1 MPAFTY
7 EAIVPGG
14 GRTRGTLEAKS
25 RQEALAQLTRQR
37 LQPIRL
43 QQENAAA
50 ATGAGESA
58 DRTTAPSERQMNDAQ
73 IIAFTEELGDLLDAG
88 LQLEGA
94 LKMMGQRSE
103 ASALKAVAESLRTQV
118 REGVSLSRA
127 LRAASTSFSDLYCNL
142 VAAGEVSGALG
153 PILQRQVQY
162 LKKLND
168 LKARVVQALIYP
180 MFVTGAGI
188 LLMVLFVIVLVPQ
201 LETLFSKSPQTMPLV
216 TKLLLWSSRFLVQ
229 WGWLVLAMLALG
241 GLGFWQAIQRPAG
254 RLWWDQAR
262 VKIPVAGPVL
272 EAAFYAQFSQT
283 LANLLGNGVTLL
295 QAMQL
300 VSRATSNSFFRQ
312 RLEKASDQVSEGY
325 SLSRALRQVGGF
337 ADTFL
342 DLVAVGEQ
350 TGELAK
356 ALDKAGARYEKE
368 MDRRIQKITAL
379 IQPVIIVI
387 IALVVGAV
395 VYSIITS
402 IFDAM
407 SGMRK
412 SL

>member
-14 GRTRGTLEAKS
+14 GRTQGVLEARS
-25 RQEALAQLTRQR
+25 RQEALSLLTRQR
-37 LQPIRL
+37 LQPVRL
-43 QQENAAA
+43 QQEGVTPAGPAAA
-50 ATGAGESA
+50 ASPGTGGGASRAMTE
-58 DRTTAPSERQMNDAQ
+58 AQ
-73 IIAFTEELGDLLDAG
+73 VIAFTEELGDLLDAG

-94 LKMMGQRSE
+94 LKMMEQRSE
-103 ASALKAVAESLRTQV
+103 ASSLKAVAESLRAQV

-127 LRAASTSFSDLYCNL
+127 LKSASASFSDLYCNL

-153 PILQRQVQY
+153 SILQRQVVY
-162 LKKLND
+162 LKKLSD
-168 LKARVVQALIYP
+168 LKGRVIQALIYP

-188 LLMVLFVIVLVPQ
+188 LLMVLFVVVLVPQ
-201 LETLFSKSPQTMPLV
+201 LETLFKTQTPPLI
-216 TKLLLWSSRFLVQ
+216 TQLLLGTSRFLVA
-229 WGWLVLAMLALG
+229 WGWLVLVTILFGAVA
-241 GLGFWQAIQRPAG
+241 FWQAIQRPAG
-254 RLWWDQAR
+254 KLWWDQAR

-300 VSRATSNSFFRQ
+300 VSRATPNSYYRV
-312 RLEKASDQVSEGY
+312 RLEKASEQISEGY
-325 SLSRALRQVGGF
+325 SLNRALRQVGGF
-337 ADTFL
+337 SDMFL

>member
-7 EAIVPGG
+7 EALVPGG

-25 RQEALAQLTRQR
+25 RQEALAQLSRQR

-43 QQENAAA
+43 QLEGAAGPAAKAAGPGAAA
-50 ATGAGESA
+50 PA
-58 DRTTAPSERQMNDAQ
+58 ERQMNEGQ
-73 IIAFTEELGDLLDAG
+73 IISFTEELGDLLDAG

-94 LKMMGQRSE
+94 LKMMEQRSE

-127 LRAASTSFSDLYCNL
+127 LKTASSSFSDLYCNL

-153 PILQRQVQY
+153 PILQRQVLY
-162 LKKLND
+162 LKKLSD
-168 LKARVVQALIYP
+168 LKGRVVQALIYP

-188 LLMVLFVIVLVPQ
+188 LLMGLFVVVLVPQ
-201 LETLFSKSPQTMPLV
+201 LEMLFKTQKPPLI
-216 TKLLLWSSRFLVQ
+216 TQLLLGTSRFLVQ
-229 WGWLVLAMLALG
+229 WGWMVLVMVALG
-241 GLGFWQAIQRPAG
+241 GIGFWQAIQKPAG

-262 VKIPVAGPVL
+262 VKIPIAGPVL

-300 VSRATSNSFFRQ
+300 VSRATPNTYYRV
-312 RLEKASDQVSEGY
+312 RLEKASEQISEGY
-325 SLSRALRQVGGF
+325 SLSRGLRQVGGF

-368 MDRRIQKITAL
+368 MDRRIQRITAL
-379 IQPVIIVI
+379 IQPVIIVV

>member
-1 MPAFTY
+1 MAAFTY
-7 EAIVPGG
+7 EAMVPGG

-25 RQEALAQLTRQR
+25 RQEALAQLSRQR

-43 QQENAAA
+43 QQEGSPGSESQPGGARAAVPA
-50 ATGAGESA
+50 
-58 DRTTAPSERQMNDAQ
+58 ERQMSEVQ

-94 LKMMGQRSE
+94 LKMMEQRSE
-103 ASALKAVAESLRTQV
+103 ASSVKAVSESLRHQV
-118 REGVSLSRA
+118 REGISLSRA
-127 LRAASTSFSDLYCNL
+127 LKVASPSFSDLYCNL

-153 PILQRQVQY
+153 SILQRQVVY
-162 LKKLND
+162 LKKLSD

-188 LLMVLFVIVLVPQ
+188 LLMVLFVVVLVPQ
-201 LETLFSKSPQTMPLV
+201 LEMLFKSQKPPLI
-216 TKLLLWSSRFLVQ
+216 TQLLLWTSRFLVQ
-229 WGWLVLAMLALG
+229 WGWLVLSFLALG
-241 GLGFWQAIQRPAG
+241 GIGFWQAIQRPAG
-254 RLWWDQAR
+254 RIWWDQAR

-300 VSRATSNSFFRQ
+300 VSRATPNTYFRV
-312 RLEKASDQVSEGY
+312 RLEKASEQISEGY

-356 ALDKAGARYEKE
+356 ALSRDGFE
-368 MDRRIQKITAL
+368 TT
-379 IQPVIIVI
+379 P
-387 IALVVGAV
+387 
-395 VYSIITS
+395 
-402 IFDAM
+402 
-407 SGMRK
+407 
-412 SL
+412 

>member
-1 MPAFTY
+1 MPAFIY

-25 RQEALAQLTRQR
+25 RQEALAQLSRQR

-43 QQENAAA
+43 QQEG
-50 ATGAGESA
+50 ATGATRSVPSA
-58 DRTTAPSERQMNDAQ
+58 GSAAPSERQMSEAQ
-73 IIAFTEELGDLLDAG
+73 IISFTEELGDLLDAG

-94 LKMMGQRSE
+94 LKMMEQRSE
-103 ASALKAVAESLRTQV
+103 ASAVKAVAESLRTQV

-127 LRAASTSFSDLYCNL
+127 LKTASASFSDLYCNL
-142 VAAGEVSGALG
+142 VSAGEVSGALG
-153 PILQRQVQY
+153 SILQRQVVY
-162 LKKLND
+162 LKKLSD
-168 LKARVVQALIYP
+168 LKGRVIQALIYP

-188 LLMVLFVIVLVPQ
+188 LLMGLFVVVLVPQ
-201 LETLFSKSPQTMPLV
+201 LETLFKTQKPPLI
-216 TKLLLWSSRFLVQ
+216 TQLLLGTSRFLVQ
-229 WGWLVLAMLALG
+229 WGWMVLALLALG
-241 GLGFWQAIQRPAG
+241 GIGFWQAIQKPAG

-262 VKIPVAGPVL
+262 LKIPVAGPVL

-300 VSRATSNSFFRQ
+300 VSRATPNSCYRV
-312 RLEKASDQVSEGY
+312 RLEKASEQISEGY

-368 MDRRIQKITAL
+368 MDRRIQRITAL
-379 IQPVIIVI
+379 IQPVIIVV

>member
-1 MPAFTY
+1 MPAFVY
-7 EAIVPGG
+7 EAAVPGG
-14 GRTRGTLEAKS
+14 GRTQGTLEART
-25 RQEALAQLTRQR
+25 RQEALAMLARQR

-43 QQENAAA
+43 QQEGQASP
-50 ATGAGESA
+50 GAEPAVETSA
-58 DRTTAPSERQMNDAQ
+58 RTMTEAQ
-73 IIAFTEELGDLLDAG
+73 VIAFTEELGDLLDAG

-103 ASALKAVAESLRTQV
+103 ASVLKAVAESLRGQV

-127 LRAASTSFSDLYCNL
+127 LKAASASFSDLYCNL

-153 PILQRQVQY
+153 AILQRQVLY
-162 LKKLND
+162 LKKLSD
-168 LKARVVQALIYP
+168 LRGRVIQALIYP
-180 MFVTGAGI
+180 MFVTGAGV
-188 LLMVLFVIVLVPQ
+188 LLMVLFVVVLVPQ
-201 LETLFSKSPQTMPLV
+201 LETLFKSQTPPLI
-216 TKLLLWSSRFLVQ
+216 TQILLGSSRFLVR
-229 WGWLVLAMLALG
+229 WGWLVLVTLLFG
-241 GLGFWQAIQRPAG
+241 GVAFWQAVQKPAG
-254 RLWWDQAR
+254 KLWWDQFR

-295 QAMQL
+295 QAMNL
-300 VSRATSNSFFRQ
+300 VSRATPNSYFRV
-312 RLEKASDQVSEGY
+312 RLEKASEQVSEGF

-337 ADTFL
+337 SDMFL

-368 MDRRIQKITAL
+368 MDRRIQRITAL
-379 IQPVIIVI
+379 IQPVIIVV

>member
-7 EAIVPGG
+7 EAMVPGG
-14 GRTRGTLEAKS
+14 GRTSGTLEAKS
-25 RQEALAQLTRQR
+25 RQEALVQLSRQR

-43 QQENAAA
+43 QAAGA
-50 ATGAGESA
+50 VGSGPTESSAKGPATAE
-58 DRTTAPSERQMNDAQ
+58 RPMSELQ
-73 IIAFTEELGDLLDAG
+73 IISFTEELGDLLDAG

-94 LKMMGQRSE
+94 LKMMEQRSE
-103 ASALKAVAESLRTQV
+103 ASSLKAVAESLRTQV

-127 LRAASTSFSDLYCNL
+127 LKVASPSFSDLYCNL

-153 PILQRQVQY
+153 SILQRQVLY

-168 LKARVVQALIYP
+168 LKGRVIQALIYP

-188 LLMVLFVIVLVPQ
+188 LLMGLFVVVLVPQ
-201 LETLFSKSPQTMPLV
+201 LEMLFKTQQPPLI
-216 TKLLLWSSRFLVQ
+216 TQLLLASSRFLVQ
-229 WGWLVLAMLALG
+229 WGWLVLAMVALG
-241 GLGFWQAIQRPAG
+241 GIGFWQAIQKPAG

-300 VSRATSNSFFRQ
+300 VSRATPNSFYRI
-312 RLEKASDQVSEGY
+312 RLEKASDQIAEGY

-368 MDRRIQKITAL
+368 MDRRIQRITAL
-379 IQPVIIVI
+379 IQPVIIVV

-412 SL
+412 NL

>member
-14 GRTRGTLEAKS
+14 GRTQGVLEARS
-25 RQEALAQLTRQR
+25 RQEALSLLTRQR
-37 LQPIRL
+37 LQPVRL
-43 QQENAAA
+43 HQEKDTPAGSAASGASSGA
-50 ATGAGESA
+50 AGGAS
-58 DRTTAPSERQMNDAQ
+58 RTMTEAQ
-73 IIAFTEELGDLLDAG
+73 VIAFTEELGDLLDAG

-94 LKMMGQRSE
+94 LKMMEQRSE
-103 ASALKAVAESLRTQV
+103 ASSLKAVAESLRAQV

-127 LRAASTSFSDLYCNL
+127 LKSASASFSDLYCNL

-153 PILQRQVQY
+153 SILQRQVVY
-162 LKKLND
+162 LKKLSD
-168 LKARVVQALIYP
+168 LKARVIQALIYP

-188 LLMVLFVIVLVPQ
+188 LLMVLFVVVLVPQ
-201 LETLFSKSPQTMPLV
+201 LETLFKSQTPPLI
-216 TKLLLWSSRFLVQ
+216 TQLLLATSRFLVA
-229 WGWLVLAMLALG
+229 WGWLLLVTILFGAAT
-241 GLGFWQAIQRPAG
+241 FWQAIQRPAG
-254 RLWWDQAR
+254 KLWWDQAR

-300 VSRATSNSFFRQ
+300 VSRATPNSYYRV
-312 RLEKASDQVSEGY
+312 RLEKASEQISEGY
-325 SLSRALRQVGGF
+325 SLNRALRQVGGF
-337 ADTFL
+337 SDMFL

>member
-14 GRTRGTLEAKS
+14 GRTRGSLEAKS
-25 RQEALAQLTRQR
+25 RQEALAQLSRQR

-43 QQENAAA
+43 QQEG
-50 ATGAGESA
+50 ATGAMRAASSA
-58 DRTTAPSERQMNDAQ
+58 GPAAPSERQMSEAQ
-73 IIAFTEELGDLLDAG
+73 IISFTEELGDLLDAG

-94 LKMMGQRSE
+94 LKMMEQRSE
-103 ASALKAVAESLRTQV
+103 ASAVKAVAESLRTQV

-127 LRAASTSFSDLYCNL
+127 LKTASASFSDLYCNL
-142 VAAGEVSGALG
+142 VSAGEVSGALG
-153 PILQRQVQY
+153 SILQRQVVY
-162 LKKLND
+162 LKKLSD
-168 LKARVVQALIYP
+168 LKGRVIQALIYP

-188 LLMVLFVIVLVPQ
+188 LLMGLFVVVLVPQ
-201 LETLFSKSPQTMPLV
+201 LETLFKTQKPPLI
-216 TKLLLWSSRFLVQ
+216 TQLLLGTSRFLVQ
-229 WGWLVLAMLALG
+229 WGWMVLAMLALG
-241 GLGFWQAIQRPAG
+241 GIGFWQAIQKPAG

-300 VSRATSNSFFRQ
+300 VSRATPNSFYRV
-312 RLEKASDQVSEGY
+312 RLEKASEQVSEGY

-337 ADTFL
+337 SDMFL

-356 ALDKAGARYEKE
+356 ALDKAGSRYEKE
-368 MDRRIQKITAL
+368 MDRRIQRITAL

>member
-1 MPAFTY
+1 MPAFSY

-14 GRTRGTLEAKS
+14 GRTRGTLEAKT
-25 RQEALAQLTRQR
+25 RQEALAQLSRQR

-43 QQENAAA
+43 QQQGA
-50 ATGAGESA
+50 ATAAGAPTSA
-58 DRTTAPSERQMNDAQ
+58 GPAAPAERQMNEAQ
-73 IIAFTEELGDLLDAG
+73 IISFTEELGDLLDAG

-94 LKMMGQRSE
+94 LKMMEQRSE

-127 LRAASTSFSDLYCNL
+127 LKAASSSFSDLYCNL

-153 PILQRQVQY
+153 SILQRQVLY
-162 LKKLND
+162 LKKLSD
-168 LKARVVQALIYP
+168 LKGRVIQALIYP

-188 LLMVLFVIVLVPQ
+188 LLMVLFVVVLVPQ
-201 LETLFSKSPQTMPLV
+201 LEMLFKTQQPPLI

-229 WGWLVLAMLALG
+229 WGWLVLATLALG
-241 GLGFWQAIQRPAG
+241 ALAFWQAIQQPAG
-254 RLWWDQAR
+254 RMWWDQAR

-300 VSRATSNSFFRQ
+300 VSRATPNLFYRV
-312 RLEKASDQVSEGY
+312 RLEKASDQISEGY

>member
-7 EAIVPGG
+7 EAMVPGG
-14 GRTRGTLEAKS
+14 GRTRGTLEARS
-25 RQEALAQLTRQR
+25 RQEALAQLSRQR

-43 QQENAAA
+43 QQEGAA
-50 ATGAGESA
+50 GGGVSAGS
-58 DRTTAPSERQMNDAQ
+58 TAPTAPAERQMSEVQ
-73 IIAFTEELGDLLDAG
+73 IISFTEELGDLLDAG

-94 LKMMGQRSE
+94 LKMMEQRSE
-103 ASALKAVAESLRTQV
+103 ASSVKAVAESLRTQV

-127 LRAASTSFSDLYCNL
+127 LKTASTSFSDLYCNL

-153 PILQRQVQY
+153 SILQRQVVY
-162 LKKLND
+162 LKKLSD
-168 LKARVVQALIYP
+168 LKGRVIQALIYP

-188 LLMVLFVIVLVPQ
+188 LLMVLFVVVLVPQ
-201 LETLFSKSPQTMPLV
+201 LEMLFKTQKPPLI
-216 TKLLLWSSRFLVQ
+216 TQLLLGTSRFLVR
-229 WGWLVLAMLALG
+229 WGWMVLAMIALG
-241 GLGFWQAIQRPAG
+241 GIGFWQAIQKPEG
-254 RLWWDQAR
+254 RLWWDQVR

-300 VSRATSNSFFRQ
+300 VSKATPNTYFRI
-312 RLEKASDQVSEGY
+312 RLEKASDQISEGY

-337 ADTFL
+337 ADSFL

-368 MDRRIQKITAL
+368 MDRRIQRITAL

>member
-1 MPAFTY
+1 MPAFSY
-7 EAIVPGG
+7 EAIIPGG
-14 GRTRGTLEAKS
+14 GRTTGVLEART
-25 RQEALAQLTRQR
+25 RQEALALLTRQR

-43 QQENAAA
+43 LQEGAVPTPASV
-50 ATGAGESA
+50 ATSGGGGGGN
-58 DRTTAPSERQMNDAQ
+58 RTMTEAQ
-73 IIAFTEELGDLLDAG
+73 VIAFTEELGDLLDAG

-94 LKMMGQRSE
+94 LKMMEQRSE
-103 ASALKAVAESLRTQV
+103 ASSLKAVAESLRTQV

-127 LRAASTSFSDLYCNL
+127 LKTASASFSDLYCNL
-142 VAAGEVSGALG
+142 VSAGEVSGALG
-153 PILQRQVQY
+153 SILQRQVVY
-162 LKKLND
+162 LKKLSE
-168 LKARVVQALIYP
+168 LKGRVIQALIYP

-188 LLMVLFVIVLVPQ
+188 LLMVLFVVVLVPQ
-201 LETLFSKSPQTMPLV
+201 LETLFKTQRPPLI
-216 TKLLLWSSRFLVQ
+216 TLLLLASSRFLVQ
-229 WGWLVLAMLALG
+229 WGWLVLVTLLFAG
-241 GLGFWQAIQRPAG
+241 VGFWQMIQQPAG
-254 RLWWDQAR
+254 RLWWDQFR

-300 VSRATSNSFFRQ
+300 VSRATPNTYYRV
-312 RLEKASDQVSEGY
+312 RLEKASEQISEGY
-325 SLSRALRQVGGF
+325 SLNRALRQVGGF
-337 ADTFL
+337 SDMFL

-368 MDRRIQKITAL
+368 MDRRIQRITAL

>member
-7 EAIVPGG
+7 EALVPGG

-25 RQEALAQLTRQR
+25 RQEALVQLSRQR

-43 QQENAAA
+43 QQEGAAGPA
-50 ATGAGESA
+50 VKTSGPGA
-58 DRTTAPSERQMNDAQ
+58 TAPAERQMNEGQ
-73 IIAFTEELGDLLDAG
+73 IISFTEELGDLLDAG

-94 LKMMGQRSE
+94 LKMMEQRSE
-103 ASALKAVAESLRTQV
+103 ASSLKAVAESLRTQV

-127 LRAASTSFSDLYCNL
+127 LKTASSSFSDLYCNL

-153 PILQRQVQY
+153 PILQRQVLY
-162 LKKLND
+162 LKKLSD
-168 LKARVVQALIYP
+168 LKGRVVQALIYP

-188 LLMVLFVIVLVPQ
+188 LLMGLFVVVLVPQ
-201 LETLFSKSPQTMPLV
+201 LEMLFKTQKPPLI
-216 TKLLLWSSRFLVQ
+216 TQLLLGTSRFLVQ
-229 WGWLVLAMLALG
+229 WGWMVLVMVALG
-241 GLGFWQAIQRPAG
+241 GIGFWQAIQKPAG

-262 VKIPVAGPVL
+262 VKIPIAGPVL

-300 VSRATSNSFFRQ
+300 VSRATPNTYYRV
-312 RLEKASDQVSEGY
+312 RLEKASEQISEGY
-325 SLSRALRQVGGF
+325 SLSRGLRQVGGF
-337 ADTFL
+337 SDTFL

-356 ALDKAGARYEKE
+356 SLDKAGARYEKE
-368 MDRRIQKITAL
+368 MDRRIQRITAL
-379 IQPVIIVI
+379 IQPVIIVV

-412 SL
+412 NL

>member
-1 MPAFTY
+1 MPAFSY

-14 GRTRGTLEAKS
+14 GRTTGVLEART
-25 RQEALAQLTRQR
+25 RQEALALLTRQR
-37 LQPIRL
+37 LQPVRL
-43 QQENAAA
+43 LQE
-50 ATGAGESA
+50 GAGPVSVTSSPGGGTGGNRVMTE
-58 DRTTAPSERQMNDAQ
+58 AQ
-73 IIAFTEELGDLLDAG
+73 VILFTEELGDLLDAG

-94 LKMMGQRSE
+94 LKMMEQRSE
-103 ASALKAVAESLRTQV
+103 ASTLKAVAESLRTQV

-127 LRAASTSFSDLYCNL
+127 LKSASGSFSDLYCNL

-153 PILQRQVQY
+153 SILQRQVVY
-162 LKKLND
+162 LKKLSD
-168 LKARVVQALIYP
+168 LKARVIQALIYP

-188 LLMVLFVIVLVPQ
+188 LLMVLFVVVLVPQ

-216 TKLLLWSSRFLVQ
+216 TKLLLWTSRFLVQ
-229 WGWLVLAMLALG
+229 WGWLVLVTLLFG
-241 GLGFWQAIQRPAG
+241 GVAFWQAVQKPAG
-254 RLWWDQAR
+254 KLWWDQAR

-300 VSRATSNSFFRQ
+300 VSRATPNTYYRV
-312 RLEKASDQVSEGY
+312 RLEKASEQVSEGY

-337 ADTFL
+337 SDMFL

-350 TGELAK
+350 TGELGK

-368 MDRRIQKITAL
+368 MDRRIQRITAL

>member
-7 EAIVPGG
+7 EAVVPGG
-14 GRTRGTLEAKS
+14 GRTQGVLEARS
-25 RQEALAQLTRQR
+25 RQEALALLTRQK

-43 QQENAAA
+43 HQE
-50 ATGAGESA
+50 GAV
-58 DRTTAPSERQMNDAQ
+58 TAPSPGSSSAPAAGQRLMNEAQ
-73 IIAFTEELGDLLDAG
+73 VIAFTEELGDLLDAG

-94 LKMMGQRSE
+94 LKMMEQRSE

-118 REGVSLSRA
+118 REGISLSRA
-127 LRAASTSFSDLYCNL
+127 LKTASASFSDLYCNL
-142 VAAGEVSGALG
+142 VSAGEVSGALG
-153 PILQRQVQY
+153 SILQRQVLY
-162 LKKLND
+162 LKKLSD
-168 LKARVVQALIYP
+168 LKARVIQALIYP

-188 LLMVLFVIVLVPQ
+188 LLMVLFVVVLVPQ
-201 LETLFSKSPQTMPLV
+201 LEMLFKSQKPPLI
-216 TKLLLWSSRFLVQ
+216 TQLLLGTSRFLVQ
-229 WGWLVLAMLALG
+229 WGWMVLALLAMG
-241 GLGFWQAIQRPAG
+241 GLAFWQAIQKPAG
-254 RLWWDQAR
+254 RLWWDQFR

-300 VSRATSNSFFRQ
+300 VSRATPNSYFRV
-312 RLEKASDQVSEGY
+312 RLEKASEQVSEGY

-337 ADTFL
+337 SDMFL

-379 IQPVIIVI
+379 IQPVIIVV

>member
-1 MPAFTY
+1 VPAFVY
-7 EAIVPGG
+7 EAAVPGG
-14 GRTRGTLEAKS
+14 GRTQGTLEART
-25 RQEALAQLTRQR
+25 RQEALAMLARQR

-43 QQENAAA
+43 QQEGQASPGAEAAVE
-50 ATGAGESA
+50 TSA
-58 DRTTAPSERQMNDAQ
+58 RTMTEAQ
-73 IIAFTEELGDLLDAG
+73 VIAFTEELGDLLDAG

-103 ASALKAVAESLRTQV
+103 ASVLKAVAESLRGQV

-127 LRAASTSFSDLYCNL
+127 LKAASASFSDLYCNL

-153 PILQRQVQY
+153 AILQRQVLY
-162 LKKLND
+162 LKKLSD
-168 LKARVVQALIYP
+168 LRGRVIQALIYP
-180 MFVTGAGI
+180 MFVTGAGV
-188 LLMVLFVIVLVPQ
+188 LLMVLFVVVLVPQ
-201 LETLFSKSPQTMPLV
+201 LETLFKSQTPPLI
-216 TKLLLWSSRFLVQ
+216 TQILLGSSRFLVR
-229 WGWLVLAMLALG
+229 WGWLVLVTLLFG
-241 GLGFWQAIQRPAG
+241 GVAFWQAVQKPAG
-254 RLWWDQAR
+254 KLWWDQFR

-295 QAMQL
+295 QAMNL
-300 VSRATSNSFFRQ
+300 VSRATPNSYFRV
-312 RLEKASDQVSEGY
+312 RLEKASEQVSEGF

-337 ADTFL
+337 SDMFL

-368 MDRRIQKITAL
+368 MDRRIQRITAL
-379 IQPVIIVI
+379 IQPVIIVV

>member
-1 MPAFTY
+1 MPAFVY

-14 GRTRGTLEAKS
+14 GRTRGTVEAKT
-25 RQEALAQLTRQR
+25 RQEALALLGRQR

-43 QQENAAA
+43 QQEGAAA
-50 ATGAGESA
+50 PGSHDPGTSA
-58 DRTTAPSERQMNDAQ
+58 PSPSERQMSEGQ
-73 IIAFTEELGDLLDAG
+73 IISFTEELADLLDAG

-94 LKMMGQRSE
+94 LRMMEQRSE
-103 ASALKAVAESLRTQV
+103 ASAVKAVSESLRHQV
-118 REGVSLSRA
+118 REGISLSRA
-127 LRAASTSFSDLYCNL
+127 LKVASSSFSDLYCNL
-142 VAAGEVSGALG
+142 VSAGEVSGALG
-153 PILQRQVQY
+153 SILQRQVLY
-162 LKKLND
+162 LKKLSD

-188 LLMVLFVIVLVPQ
+188 LLMVLFVVVLVPQ
-201 LETLFSKSPQTMPLV
+201 LETLFSKSPQSMPLI
-216 TKLLLWSSRFLVQ
+216 TKLLLWTSRFLVQ
-229 WGWLVLAMLALG
+229 WGWMVLLLLALG
-241 GLGFWQAIQRPAG
+241 GLAFWQAVQKPAG

-262 VKIPVAGPVL
+262 VKIPVAGAVL

-295 QAMQL
+295 QAMNL
-300 VSRATSNSFFRQ
+300 VSRATPNTFYRV
-312 RLEKASDQVSEGY
+312 RLEKASEQVSEGY

-337 ADTFL
+337 SDTFL

-368 MDRRIQKITAL
+368 MDRRIQRITAL

>member
-7 EAIVPGG
+7 EALVPGG

-25 RQEALAQLTRQR
+25 RQEALAQLSRQR

-43 QQENAAA
+43 QLEGAAGPAAKAAGPGAAA
-50 ATGAGESA
+50 PA
-58 DRTTAPSERQMNDAQ
+58 ERQMNEGQ
-73 IIAFTEELGDLLDAG
+73 IISFTEELGDLLDAG

-94 LKMMGQRSE
+94 LKMMEQRSE

-127 LRAASTSFSDLYCNL
+127 LKTASSSFSDLYCNL

-153 PILQRQVQY
+153 PILQRQVLY
-162 LKKLND
+162 LKKLSD
-168 LKARVVQALIYP
+168 LKGRVVQALIYP

-188 LLMVLFVIVLVPQ
+188 LLMGLFVVVLVPQ
-201 LETLFSKSPQTMPLV
+201 LEMLFKTQKPPLI
-216 TKLLLWSSRFLVQ
+216 TQLLLGTSRFLVQ
-229 WGWLVLAMLALG
+229 WGWMVLVMLALG
-241 GLGFWQAIQRPAG
+241 GIGFWQAIQKPAG

-262 VKIPVAGPVL
+262 VKLPIAGPVL

-300 VSRATSNSFFRQ
+300 VSRATPNTYYRV
-312 RLEKASDQVSEGY
+312 RLEKASEQISEGY
-325 SLSRALRQVGGF
+325 SLSRGLRQVGGF

-368 MDRRIQKITAL
+368 MDRRIQRITAL

>member
-7 EAIVPGG
+7 EALVPGG

-25 RQEALAQLTRQR
+25 RQEALAQLSRQR

-43 QQENAAA
+43 QLEGAAGPAAKAASPGAAA
-50 ATGAGESA
+50 PA
-58 DRTTAPSERQMNDAQ
+58 ERQMNEGQ
-73 IIAFTEELGDLLDAG
+73 IISFTEELGDLLDAG

-94 LKMMGQRSE
+94 LKMMEQRSE

-127 LRAASTSFSDLYCNL
+127 LKTASSSFSDLYCNL

-153 PILQRQVQY
+153 PILQRQVLY
-162 LKKLND
+162 LKKLSD
-168 LKARVVQALIYP
+168 LKGRVVQALIYP

-188 LLMVLFVIVLVPQ
+188 LLMGLFVVVLVPQ
-201 LETLFSKSPQTMPLV
+201 LETLFSKSPQSMPLI
-216 TKLLLWSSRFLVQ
+216 TKLLLWTSRFLVQ
-229 WGWLVLAMLALG
+229 WGWMVLVMLALG
-241 GLGFWQAIQRPAG
+241 GIGFWQAIQKPAG

-262 VKIPVAGPVL
+262 VKLPIAGPVL

-300 VSRATSNSFFRQ
+300 VSRATPNTFYRV
-312 RLEKASDQVSEGY
+312 RLEKASEQISEGY
-325 SLSRALRQVGGF
+325 SLSRGLRQVGGF

-368 MDRRIQKITAL
+368 MDRRIQRITAL

>member
-1 MPAFTY
+1 MPPFTY

-25 RQEALAQLTRQR
+25 RQEALAQLSRQR

-43 QQENAAA
+43 QQE
-50 ATGAGESA
+50 GAGGASPAAQAGVSPATSA
-58 DRTTAPSERQMNDAQ
+58 ERQLNEAQ
-73 IIAFTEELGDLLDAG
+73 IISFTEELGDLLDAG

-94 LKMMGQRSE
+94 LRMMGQRSE
-103 ASALKAVAESLRTQV
+103 ASAVKAVSESLRNQV

-127 LRAASTSFSDLYCNL
+127 LKTASPSFSDLYCNL

-153 PILQRQVQY
+153 SILQRQVVY
-162 LKKLND
+162 LKKLSD
-168 LKARVVQALIYP
+168 LKARVIQALIYP

-188 LLMVLFVIVLVPQ
+188 LLMGLFVVVLVPQ
-201 LETLFSKSPQTMPLV
+201 LEMLFKTQQPPLI
-216 TKLLLWSSRFLVQ
+216 TQLLLGISRFLVQ
-229 WGWLVLAMLALG
+229 WGWLVLAIVALG
-241 GLGFWQAIQRPAG
+241 GLAFWQAIQKPEG

-272 EAAFYAQFSQT
+272 GAAFYAQFSQT
-283 LANLLGNGVTLL
+283 LANLLANGVTLL

-300 VSRATSNSFFRQ
+300 VSRATPNTYFRV
-312 RLEKASDQVSEGY
+312 RLEKASEQISEGY

-342 DLVAVGEQ
+342 DLVSVGEQ

-368 MDRRIQKITAL
+368 MDRRIQRITAL
-379 IQPVIIVI
+379 IQPVIIVV

>member
-1 MPAFTY
+1 MPPFTY

-25 RQEALAQLTRQR
+25 RQEALAQLSRQR

-43 QQENAAA
+43 QQE
-50 ATGAGESA
+50 GAG
-58 DRTTAPSERQMNDAQ
+58 TASGAGQPAVSPAASMERQLSEAQ
-73 IIAFTEELGDLLDAG
+73 IISFTEELGDLLDAG

-94 LKMMGQRSE
+94 LRMMGQRSE
-103 ASALKAVAESLRTQV
+103 ASSIKAVSESLRNQV

-127 LRAASTSFSDLYCNL
+127 LKTASPSFSDLYCNL

-153 PILQRQVQY
+153 SILQRQVVY
-162 LKKLND
+162 LKKLSD
-168 LKARVVQALIYP
+168 LKARVIQALIYP

-188 LLMVLFVIVLVPQ
+188 LLMGLFVVVLVPQ
-201 LETLFSKSPQTMPLV
+201 LEMLFKTQQPPLI
-216 TKLLLWSSRFLVQ
+216 TQLLLGASRFLVQ
-229 WGWLVLAMLALG
+229 WGWLVLAMVALG
-241 GLGFWQAIQRPAG
+241 GLAFWQAIQKPEG

-272 EAAFYAQFSQT
+272 GAAFYAQFSQT
-283 LANLLGNGVTLL
+283 LANLLANGVTLL

-300 VSRATSNSFFRQ
+300 VSRAISECYSF
-312 RLEKASDQVSEGY
+312 
-325 SLSRALRQVGGF
+325 SRALRQFGGF

-342 DLVAVGEQ
+342 DLVSVGDQ
-350 TGELAK
+350 NGELAK

-368 MDRRIQKITAL
+368 MDRRIQRITAL
-379 IQPVIIVI
+379 IQPVIIVV

-412 SL
+412 NL

>member
-1 MPAFTY
+1 L
-7 EAIVPGG
+7 VPGG

-25 RQEALAQLTRQR
+25 RQEALAQLSRQR

-43 QQENAAA
+43 QLEGAAGPAAKAAGPGAAA
-50 ATGAGESA
+50 PA
-58 DRTTAPSERQMNDAQ
+58 ERQMNEGQ
-73 IIAFTEELGDLLDAG
+73 IISFTEELGDLLDAG

-94 LKMMGQRSE
+94 LKMMEQRSE
-103 ASALKAVAESLRTQV
+103 ASSLKAVAESLRTQV

-127 LRAASTSFSDLYCNL
+127 LKTASSSFSDLYCNL

-153 PILQRQVQY
+153 PILQRQVLY
-162 LKKLND
+162 LKKLSD
-168 LKARVVQALIYP
+168 LKGRVVQALIYP

-188 LLMVLFVIVLVPQ
+188 LLMGLFVVVLVPQ
-201 LETLFSKSPQTMPLV
+201 LEMLFKTQKPPLI
-216 TKLLLWSSRFLVQ
+216 TQLLLGTSRFLVQ
-229 WGWLVLAMLALG
+229 WGWMVLVMVALG
-241 GLGFWQAIQRPAG
+241 GIGFWQAIQKPAG

-262 VKIPVAGPVL
+262 VKIPIAGPVL

-300 VSRATSNSFFRQ
+300 VSRATPNTYYRV
-312 RLEKASDQVSEGY
+312 RLEKASEQISEGY
-325 SLSRALRQVGGF
+325 SLSRGLRQVGGF

-368 MDRRIQKITAL
+368 MDRRIQRITAL
-379 IQPVIIVI
+379 IQPVIIVV

>member
-25 RQEALAQLTRQR
+25 RQEALAQLSRQR

-43 QQENAAA
+43 QLEGAIKPSGHEASTGGAAPA
-50 ATGAGESA
+50 
-58 DRTTAPSERQMNDAQ
+58 ERQMNEGQ
-73 IIAFTEELGDLLDAG
+73 IISFTEELGDLLDAG

-94 LKMMGQRSE
+94 LRMMEQRSE

-127 LRAASTSFSDLYCNL
+127 LKVASPSFSDLYCNL

-153 PILQRQVQY
+153 PILQRQVLY
-162 LKKLND
+162 LKKLSD
-168 LKARVVQALIYP
+168 LKGRVVQALIYP

-188 LLMVLFVIVLVPQ
+188 LLMGLFVVVLVPQ
-201 LETLFSKSPQTMPLV
+201 LEMLFKTQQPPLI
-216 TKLLLWSSRFLVQ
+216 TRLLLGTSRFLVQ
-229 WGWLVLAMLALG
+229 WGWMVLALLGLG
-241 GLGFWQAIQRPAG
+241 GLGFWQTIQKPAG

-300 VSRATSNSFFRQ
+300 VSRATPNTFYRV
-312 RLEKASDQVSEGY
+312 RLEKASDQISEGY

-368 MDRRIQKITAL
+368 MDRRIQRITAL
-379 IQPVIIVI
+379 IQPVIIVV

>member
-1 MPAFTY
+1 M
-7 EAIVPGG
+7 V
-14 GRTRGTLEAKS
+14 EAKT
-25 RQEALAQLTRQR
+25 RQEALAQLSRQR

-43 QQENAAA
+43 QLQGA
-50 ATGAGESA
+50 ATAASAATSAGPA
-58 DRTTAPSERQMNDAQ
+58 VPAERQMNEAQ

-94 LKMMGQRSE
+94 LKMMEQRSE
-103 ASALKAVAESLRTQV
+103 ASSLKAVAESLRTQV

-127 LRAASTSFSDLYCNL
+127 LKAASSSFSDLYCNL

-153 PILQRQVQY
+153 SILQRQVLY
-162 LKKLND
+162 LKKLSD
-168 LKARVVQALIYP
+168 LKGRVIQALIYP

-188 LLMVLFVIVLVPQ
+188 LLMVLFVVVLVPQ
-201 LETLFSKSPQTMPLV
+201 LEMLFKTQQPPLI
-216 TKLLLWSSRFLVQ
+216 TQLLLWSSRFLVQ
-229 WGWLVLAMLALG
+229 WGWLVLATLALG
-241 GLGFWQAIQRPAG
+241 ALAFWQAIQQPVG
-254 RLWWDQAR
+254 RMWWDQAR

-300 VSRATSNSFFRQ
+300 VSRATPNLFYRV
-312 RLEKASDQVSEGY
+312 RLEKASDQISEGY

>member
-7 EAIVPGG
+7 EALVPGG

-25 RQEALAQLTRQR
+25 RQEALAQLSRQR

-43 QQENAAA
+43 QLEGAAGPAAKAAGPGAAA
-50 ATGAGESA
+50 PA
-58 DRTTAPSERQMNDAQ
+58 ERQMNEGQ
-73 IIAFTEELGDLLDAG
+73 IISFTEELGDLLDAG

-94 LKMMGQRSE
+94 LKMMEQRSE
-103 ASALKAVAESLRTQV
+103 ASSLKAVAESLRTQV

-127 LRAASTSFSDLYCNL
+127 LKTASSSFSDLYCNL

-153 PILQRQVQY
+153 PILQRQVLY
-162 LKKLND
+162 LKKLSD
-168 LKARVVQALIYP
+168 LKGRVVQALIYP

-188 LLMVLFVIVLVPQ
+188 LLMGLFVVVLVPQ
-201 LETLFSKSPQTMPLV
+201 LEMLFKTQKPPLM
-216 TKLLLWSSRFLVQ
+216 TQLLLGTSRFLVQ
-229 WGWLVLAMLALG
+229 WGWMVLVMVALG
-241 GLGFWQAIQRPAG
+241 GIGFWQAIQKPAG

-262 VKIPVAGPVL
+262 VKIPIAGPVL

-300 VSRATSNSFFRQ
+300 VSRATPNTYYRV
-312 RLEKASDQVSEGY
+312 RLEKASEQISEGY
-325 SLSRALRQVGGF
+325 SLSRGLRQVGGF

-368 MDRRIQKITAL
+368 MDRRIQRITAL
-379 IQPVIIVI
+379 IQPVIIVV

>member
-7 EAIVPGG
+7 EALVPGG

-25 RQEALAQLTRQR
+25 RQEALAQLSRQR

-43 QQENAAA
+43 QLEGAAGPAAKAAGPGAAA
-50 ATGAGESA
+50 PA
-58 DRTTAPSERQMNDAQ
+58 ERQMNEGQ
-73 IIAFTEELGDLLDAG
+73 IISFTEELGDLLDAG

-94 LKMMGQRSE
+94 LKMMEQRSE
-103 ASALKAVAESLRTQV
+103 ASSLKAVAESLRTQV

-127 LRAASTSFSDLYCNL
+127 LKTASSSFSDLYCNL

-153 PILQRQVQY
+153 PILQRQVLY
-162 LKKLND
+162 LKKLSD
-168 LKARVVQALIYP
+168 LKGRVVQALIYP

-188 LLMVLFVIVLVPQ
+188 LLMGLFVVVLVPQ
-201 LETLFSKSPQTMPLV
+201 LEMLFKTQKPPLI
-216 TKLLLWSSRFLVQ
+216 TQLLLGTSRFLVQ
-229 WGWLVLAMLALG
+229 WGWMVLVMVALG
-241 GLGFWQAIQRPAG
+241 GIGFWQAIQKPAG

-262 VKIPVAGPVL
+262 VKIPIAGPVL

-300 VSRATSNSFFRQ
+300 VSRATPNTYYRV
-312 RLEKASDQVSEGY
+312 RLEKASEQISEGY
-325 SLSRALRQVGGF
+325 SLSRGLRQVGGF

-368 MDRRIQKITAL
+368 MDRRIQRITAL
-379 IQPVIIVI
+379 IQPVIIVV

>member
-7 EAIVPGG
+7 EALVPGG

-25 RQEALAQLTRQR
+25 RQEALAQLSRQR

-43 QQENAAA
+43 QLEGAAGSAAKAAGPGAAA
-50 ATGAGESA
+50 PA
-58 DRTTAPSERQMNDAQ
+58 ERQMNEGQ
-73 IIAFTEELGDLLDAG
+73 IISFTEELGDLLDAG

-94 LKMMGQRSE
+94 LKMMEQRSE
-103 ASALKAVAESLRTQV
+103 ASSLKAVAESLRTQV

-127 LRAASTSFSDLYCNL
+127 LKTASSSFSDLYCNL

-153 PILQRQVQY
+153 PILQRQVLY
-162 LKKLND
+162 LKKLSD
-168 LKARVVQALIYP
+168 LKGRVVQALIYP

-188 LLMVLFVIVLVPQ
+188 LLMGLFVVVLVPQ
-201 LETLFSKSPQTMPLV
+201 LEMLFKTQKPPLI
-216 TKLLLWSSRFLVQ
+216 TQLLLGTSRFLVQ
-229 WGWLVLAMLALG
+229 WGWMVLVMVALG
-241 GLGFWQAIQRPAG
+241 GIGFWQAIQKPAG

-262 VKIPVAGPVL
+262 VKIPIAGPVL

-300 VSRATSNSFFRQ
+300 VSRATPNTYYRV
-312 RLEKASDQVSEGY
+312 RLEKASEQISEGY
-325 SLSRALRQVGGF
+325 SLSRGLRQVGGF

-368 MDRRIQKITAL
+368 MDRRIQRITAL

>member
-1 MPAFTY
+1 MPPFTY

-25 RQEALAQLTRQR
+25 RQEALAQLSRQR

-43 QQENAAA
+43 QQE
-50 ATGAGESA
+50 GAG
-58 DRTTAPSERQMNDAQ
+58 TASGAGQPAVSPAASMERQLSEAQ
-73 IIAFTEELGDLLDAG
+73 IISFTEELGDLLDAG

-94 LKMMGQRSE
+94 LRMMGQRSE
-103 ASALKAVAESLRTQV
+103 ASSIKAVSESLRNQV

-127 LRAASTSFSDLYCNL
+127 LKTASPSFSDLYCNL

-153 PILQRQVQY
+153 SILQRQVVY
-162 LKKLND
+162 LKKLSD
-168 LKARVVQALIYP
+168 LKARVIQALIYP

-188 LLMVLFVIVLVPQ
+188 LLMGLFVVVLVPQ
-201 LETLFSKSPQTMPLV
+201 LEMLFKTQQPPLI
-216 TKLLLWSSRFLVQ
+216 TQLLLGASRFLVQ
-229 WGWLVLAMLALG
+229 WGWLVLAMVALG
-241 GLGFWQAIQRPAG
+241 GLAFWQAIQKPEG

-272 EAAFYAQFSQT
+272 GAAFYAQFSQT
-283 LANLLGNGVTLL
+283 LANLLANGVTLL

-300 VSRATSNSFFRQ
+300 VSRATPNTY
-312 RLEKASDQVSEGY
+312 Y

-342 DLVAVGEQ
+342 DLVSVGEQ

-368 MDRRIQKITAL
+368 MDRRIQRITAL
-379 IQPVIIVI
+379 IQPVIIVV

-412 SL
+412 NL

>member
-7 EAIVPGG
+7 EALVPGG

-25 RQEALAQLTRQR
+25 RQEALAQLSRQR

-43 QQENAAA
+43 QLEGAAGPA
-50 ATGAGESA
+50 AKAAGPGAV
-58 DRTTAPSERQMNDAQ
+58 APAERQMNEGQ
-73 IIAFTEELGDLLDAG
+73 IISFTEELGDLLDAG

-94 LKMMGQRSE
+94 LKMMEQRSE

-127 LRAASTSFSDLYCNL
+127 LKTASSSFSDLYCNL

-153 PILQRQVQY
+153 PILQRQVLY
-162 LKKLND
+162 LKKLSD
-168 LKARVVQALIYP
+168 LKGRVVQALIYP

-188 LLMVLFVIVLVPQ
+188 LLMGLFVVVLVPQ
-201 LETLFSKSPQTMPLV
+201 LEMLFKTQKPPLI
-216 TKLLLWSSRFLVQ
+216 TQLLLGTSRFLVQ
-229 WGWLVLAMLALG
+229 WGWMVLVMLAVG
-241 GLGFWQAIQRPAG
+241 GIGFWQAIQKPAG

-262 VKIPVAGPVL
+262 VKLPIAGPVL

-300 VSRATSNSFFRQ
+300 VSRATPNTYYRV
-312 RLEKASDQVSEGY
+312 RLEKASEQISEGY
-325 SLSRALRQVGGF
+325 SLSRGLRQVGGF

-368 MDRRIQKITAL
+368 MDRRIQRITAL
-379 IQPVIIVI
+379 IQPVIIVV

>member
-1 MPAFTY
+1 MPAFSY

-14 GRTRGTLEAKS
+14 GRTRGTLEARS
-25 RQEALAQLTRQR
+25 RQEALAQLGRQR

-43 QQENAAA
+43 QQEG
-50 ATGAGESA
+50 GAGTAGTPASA
-58 DRTTAPSERQMNDAQ
+58 APAAPAERQMSEAQ
-73 IIAFTEELGDLLDAG
+73 IISFTEELGDLLDAG

-94 LKMMGQRSE
+94 LKMMEQRSE
-103 ASALKAVAESLRTQV
+103 ASALKAVSESLRTQV

-127 LRAASTSFSDLYCNL
+127 LKAASSSFSDLYCNL

-153 PILQRQVQY
+153 AILQRQVVY
-162 LKKLND
+162 LKKLSD
-168 LKARVVQALIYP
+168 LKARVIQALIYP

-188 LLMVLFVIVLVPQ
+188 LLMVLFVVVLVPQ
-201 LETLFSKSPQTMPLV
+201 LEMLFKTQKPPLI
-216 TKLLLWSSRFLVQ
+216 TQLLLGTSRFLVQ
-229 WGWLVLAMLALG
+229 WGWMVLAMLALG
-241 GLGFWQAIQRPAG
+241 GIGFWQAIQKPAG

-300 VSRATSNSFFRQ
+300 VSRATPNTFYRV
-312 RLEKASDQVSEGY
+312 RLEKASEQVSEGY

-337 ADTFL
+337 SDMFL

-379 IQPVIIVI
+379 IQPVIIVV

>member
-14 GRTRGTLEAKS
+14 GRTQGVLEARS
-25 RQEALAQLTRQR
+25 RQEALSLLTRQR
-37 LQPIRL
+37 LQPVRL
-43 QQENAAA
+43 QQERDTPAGPAAA
-50 ATGAGESA
+50 GSSSAAAGGTS
-58 DRTTAPSERQMNDAQ
+58 RTMTEAQ
-73 IIAFTEELGDLLDAG
+73 VIAFTEELGDLLDAG

-94 LKMMGQRSE
+94 LKMMEQRSE
-103 ASALKAVAESLRTQV
+103 ASSLKAVAESLRAQV

-127 LRAASTSFSDLYCNL
+127 LKSASASFSDLYCNL

-153 PILQRQVQY
+153 SILQRQVVY
-162 LKKLND
+162 LKKLSD
-168 LKARVVQALIYP
+168 LKARVIQALIYP

-188 LLMVLFVIVLVPQ
+188 LLMVLFVVVLVPQ
-201 LETLFSKSPQTMPLV
+201 LETLFKSQTPPLI
-216 TKLLLWSSRFLVQ
+216 TQLLLATSRFLVA
-229 WGWLVLAMLALG
+229 WGWLLLVTILFGAAT
-241 GLGFWQAIQRPAG
+241 FWQAIQRPAG
-254 RLWWDQAR
+254 KLWWDQAR

-300 VSRATSNSFFRQ
+300 VSRATPNSYYRV
-312 RLEKASDQVSEGY
+312 RLEKASEQISEGY
-325 SLSRALRQVGGF
+325 SLNRALRQVGGF
-337 ADTFL
+337 SDMFL

>member
-1 MPAFTY
+1 MPAFIY

-25 RQEALAQLTRQR
+25 RQEALAQLGRQR

-43 QQENAAA
+43 MQEKSGS
-50 ATGAGESA
+50 ATPSA
-58 DRTTAPSERQMNDAQ
+58 VPIAERPPADRQMNEGQ
-73 IIAFTEELGDLLDAG
+73 IISFTEELGDLLDAG

-94 LKMMGQRSE
+94 LKMMEQRSE
-103 ASALKAVAESLRTQV
+103 ASSIKAVSESLRHQV
-118 REGVSLSRA
+118 REGISLSRA
-127 LRAASTSFSDLYCNL
+127 LKVASSSFSDLYCNL

-153 PILQRQVQY
+153 SILQRQVVY
-162 LKKLND
+162 LKKLSD
-168 LKARVVQALIYP
+168 LKARVIQALIYP

-188 LLMVLFVIVLVPQ
+188 LLMGLFVVVLVPQ
-201 LETLFSKSPQTMPLV
+201 LEMLFKTQKPPLI
-216 TKLLLWSSRFLVQ
+216 TQLLLGASRFLVQ
-229 WGWLVLAMLALG
+229 WGWMVLAMVALG
-241 GLGFWQAIQRPAG
+241 GIAFWQAVQKPAG
-254 RLWWDQAR
+254 RLWWDQAK

-300 VSRATSNSFFRQ
+300 VSRATPNSFFRV
-312 RLEKASDQVSEGY
+312 RLEKAAEQIAEGY

-379 IQPVIIVI
+379 IQPVIIVV

>member
-1 MPAFTY
+1 MPHFAF
-7 EAIVPGG
+7 EAMAPGG
-14 GRTRGTLEAKS
+14 SREHGTLEAKS
-25 RQEALAQLTRQR
+25 RQEALVLLGRKKLR
-37 LQPIRL
+37 PIRL
-43 QQENAAA
+43 QEAKADSPISLPRS
-50 ATGAGESA
+50 GSGSA
-58 DRTTAPSERQMNDAQ
+58 QRVLTEAQ
-73 IIAFTEELGDLLDAG
+73 IIQFTEELGDLLDAG

-94 LKMMGQRSE
+94 LKMMEQRSE
-103 ASALKAVAESLRTQV
+103 ASSIKAVSESLRHQV
-118 REGVSLSRA
+118 REGISLSRA
-127 LRAASTSFSDLYCNL
+127 LKVASSSFSDLYCNL

-153 PILQRQVQY
+153 SILQRQVVY
-162 LKKLND
+162 LKKLSD
-168 LKARVVQALIYP
+168 LKARVIQALIYP

-188 LLMVLFVIVLVPQ
+188 LLMGLFVVVLVPQ
-201 LETLFSKSPQTMPLV
+201 LEMLFKTQKPPLI
-216 TKLLLWSSRFLVQ
+216 TQLLLGASRFLVQ
-229 WGWLVLAMLALG
+229 WGWMVLAMVALG
-241 GLGFWQAIQRPAG
+241 GIAFWQAVQKPAG
-254 RLWWDQAR
+254 RLWWDQAK

-283 LANLLGNGVTLL
+283 LNLLGNGVTLL

-300 VSRATSNSFFRQ
+300 VSRATPNSYYRV
-312 RLEKASDQVSEGY
+312 RLEKAAEQVSEGY

-368 MDRRIQKITAL
+368 MDRRIQRITAL